1 MTLMKAILGLCLGL
15 ALMAALQ
22 TVGVWSLQEHIK
34 SQSNAGLP
42 IGNTPVVGNFDADAL
57 KNGILPKFGPIE
69 TREGQRLA
77 IEGAARRIDLQ
88 NRAVQKYLPRYHSG
102 TARRAGPGI
111 QTQAQYGVLDSGFS
125 SLTLEPRNDEFKTIT
140 QAAPASR

>member
-1 MTLMKAILGLCLGL
+1 MPPFRTERRMTLMKAILGLALGI
-15 ALMAALQ
+15 ALMSALQ

-57 KNGILPKFGPIE
+57 KNGILPKLGPID
-69 TREGQRLA
+69 TSEGQRLA

-88 NRAVQKYLPRYHSG
+88 NRAVQKYLPR
-102 TARRAGPGI
+102 
-111 QTQAQYGVLDSGFS
+111 
-125 SLTLEPRNDEFKTIT
+125 
-140 QAAPASR
+140 

>member
-42 IGNTPVVGNFDADAL
+42 IGTNAPVVGNFDADAL
-57 KNGILPKFGPIE
+57 KNGILPKFGTID
-69 TREGQRLA
+69 TSEGQSLA

-88 NRAVQKYLPRYHSG
+88 NRAVQKYLPR
-102 TARRAGPGI
+102 
-111 QTQAQYGVLDSGFS
+111 
-125 SLTLEPRNDEFKTIT
+125 
-140 QAAPASR
+140 

>member
-15 ALMAALQ
+15 GLMAALQ

-42 IGNTPVVGNFDADAL
+42 IGTNTPLVTNFDADSL
-57 KNGILPKFGPIE
+57 KKGILPKFGPID
-69 TREGQRLA
+69 TSEGQRLA

-88 NRAVQKYLPRYHSG
+88 NRAVQKYLPR
-102 TARRAGPGI
+102 
-111 QTQAQYGVLDSGFS
+111 
-125 SLTLEPRNDEFKTIT
+125 
-140 QAAPASR
+140 

>member
-1 MTLMKAILGLCLGL
+1 MEPRMTLMKAILGLCLGL

-42 IGNTPVVGNFDADAL
+42 IGNTPVVGNFDAEAL
-57 KNGILPKFGPIE
+57 KNGILPKYGPID

-88 NRAVQKYLPRYHSG
+88 NRAVQKYLPR
-102 TARRAGPGI
+102 
-111 QTQAQYGVLDSGFS
+111 
-125 SLTLEPRNDEFKTIT
+125 
-140 QAAPASR
+140 

>member
-1 MTLMKAILGLCLGL
+1 MTLMKAILGLALGI
-15 ALMAALQ
+15 ALMSALQ

-42 IGNTPVVGNFDADAL
+42 ISNTPVVGTFDADAL
-57 KNGILPKFGPIE
+57 KNGILPKYSPID

-88 NRAVQKYLPRYHSG
+88 NRAVQKYLPR
-102 TARRAGPGI
+102 
-111 QTQAQYGVLDSGFS
+111 
-125 SLTLEPRNDEFKTIT
+125 
-140 QAAPASR
+140 

>member
-1 MTLMKAILGLCLGL
+1 MEPRMTLMKAILGLCLGL

-57 KNGILPKFGPIE
+57 KNGIPPKYGPID

-77 IEGAARRIDLQ
+77 IESAARRIDLQ
-88 NRAVQKYLPRYHSG
+88 NRAVQKYLPR
-102 TARRAGPGI
+102 
-111 QTQAQYGVLDSGFS
+111 
-125 SLTLEPRNDEFKTIT
+125 
-140 QAAPASR
+140 